1 MSGGQRAGCGFA
13 YTTWRRQ
20 HGVHSRRPEVVYKAL
35 SYVQGSELAPICCRE
50 EDIKRKVCRMGN
62 VSIII
67 E

>member
-20 HGVHSRRPEVVYKAL
+20 RRVHSLRPEVVSKAL
-35 SYVQGSELAPICCRE
+35 SCVQHSELAPICWRE
-50 EDIKRKVCRMGN
+50 EGIKRKVRRMGN